1 MMQNYGY
8 KAQIERTLSCP
19 TLCNPMDCNPP
30 RSSVHG
36 ESPGKN
42 TGVGCHALLQG
53 IFPTQGLN
61 PGLPH
66 CRQVLYHLS
75 HQGSPTK
82 NYTKVFDCRELVS
95 LIPHCQGS
103 TIFVT
108 AALCFQVLKSVSVGD
123 LPEKKNQLKNYTNTY
138 IYMHIDIK
146 QACVCIQGVGG
157 EEEGSPW
164 ESLKSTWQSIRTCS
178 LELSD
183 MS

>member
-1 MMQNYGY
+1 MHMYLLASVMSDSVQLYGL
-8 KAQIERTLSCP
+8 QP
-19 TLCNPMDCNPP
+19 TMPLYLWD
-30 RSSVHG
+30 
-36 ESPGKN
+36 SPGKN
-42 TGVGCHALLQG
+42 TGAGCHPLLQR

-61 PGLPH
+61 PGLLH

-82 NYTKVFDCRELVS
+82 NYAEVFDCRELVS
-95 LIPHCQGS
+95 LTPHCQGS

-108 AALCFQVLKSVSVGD
+108 AALYFQVLKSVSVED

-146 QACVCIQGVGG
+146 CVCVYMQGVGG
-157 EEEGSPW
+157 DGEGSPW
-164 ESLKSTWQSIRTCS
+164 ASLKSTWQSIRTGR